1 MKELP
6 CAELFED
13 DGRRTNGEYH
23 KGDWGSHSHADWIAE
38 NNLTDSNTK
47 LVVDKTKTLEQK

>member
-38 NNLTDSNTK
+38 NNL
-47 LVVDKTKTLEQK
+47 